1 MRMSDRKITIF
12 IKDCKPIIL
21 TDNSKD
27 TTLEQLEERL
37 TTILNNRHDGDVVKF
52 TTDGDIV
59 LIPSES
65 IMTFMIS
72 YEPQQIQTVKSKP
85 SDKINKIPQ
94 IKKENTKVKNDYIDE
109 EILTSLLKKAE
120 MPESEITRII
130 FEAKLK
136 TAMKRKLSSDF
147 FKIKKEKEKANE
159 S

>member
-1 MRMSDRKITIF
+1 MSDRKITIF

-94 IKKENTKVKNDYIDE
+94 IKKENTKVKNDYNDVLVIE
-109 EILTSLLKKAE
+109 
-120 MPESEITRII
+120 
-130 FEAKLK
+130 
-136 TAMKRKLSSDF
+136 
-147 FKIKKEKEKANE
+147 
-159 S
+159 